1 MFRVM
6 KKTIYLFAAVIGV
19 WGATW
24 GTAWEAEAQTATT
37 KDPLDTARKLYAAG
51 QWEAAEYEFGR
62 AAQEVRDFTPFGR
75 TSTEGET
82 ATVAVDES
90 ATLMEAETFAALAAA
105 RRGVP
110 GAGERLEA
118 VLDRY
123 PASPW
128 TGQVKFRAGVSYH
141 NEGEYDRAL
150 VMLAGVLPR
159 RLSAGERDELYF
171 LRGHSLFTVGARDDA
186 RADLSL
192 VSREG
197 EWGPHAAY
205 YLAYMDYSE
214 GNLAAAKP
222 VFQSLAGDPSYA
234 ALVPYYLLQIE
245 FGEGNWRYVAD
256 NAARLMEQTTMSRRA
271 EIAGMAAQSWF
282 HLGEYDRALQ
292 NVENYQQMGGT
303 MSRQEHYT
311 AGFSLYRAG
320 RYEEAARHLA
330 LATGA
335 DDGLSQNASYHL
347 ADVYLH
353 LRDPQRAMQS
363 FSIAAASGADATIAE
378 DALFNYGKLL
388 FETGGGRFNEAI
400 NVLQRYVATHPGSS
414 QRTREAR
421 ELLIAAYYNSHDY
434 EAAYE
439 AIRSHPDPDNEVKA
453 ALQKITYFR
462 ALERWRGGDA
472 EGAMAMLEESAR
484 NRYNAKY
491 TALAAFWQGEIIYS
505 QGRYEAAI
513 PKYEEYVRLSPA
525 TEAENALARYN
536 LGYANFNLERWGVAR
551 RWFDDFLT
559 RRTAR
564 DSYRA
569 DAFNRQGDIQHAER
583 DYWGA
588 IESYD
593 AAAALGTPERFYS
606 AFQRAMM
613 LGLVDRPDRKIESL
627 QAIISAGQGDHV
639 EQATYELGRY
649 YISRDGYADGA
660 RVLGGF
666 VERWPASALYLPAL
680 SNMALAYLN
689 MGDRERSMQYYKMI
703 VERAPFSREAQDA
716 MVGIRGLYV
725 DMGDVDAYFAYA
737 RAAGAPTDV
746 GEAQRDSLT
755 FAAAERIYLSG
766 DADRAITAL
775 EGYVAGDARGQYI
788 PAAVGYLSGL
798 YAAAGRWSE
807 AAGAYRRVV
816 SLATDGAVR
825 RRALEGYVA
834 SVIATG
840 DEARIKAMAD
850 EVAGLDETPQKSRLD
865 AAFAKAGVL
874 RAEGATSEALGIY
887 TTLAVDPSTAAGAES
902 AYRVIE
908 YLYAQ
913 GEFRRAEEAV
923 FALSQSGT
931 AHSYWL
937 GEAFLTLGD
946 IYVREGDN
954 FQARAT
960 FQSIVDG
967 YSPADDGIVAAARE
981 RIANLK

>member
-1 MFRVM
+1 M
-6 KKTIYLFAAVIGV
+6 KRTIYLLVSATAV

-24 GTAWEAEAQTATT
+24 SGAAQTATA
-37 KDPLDTARKLYAAG
+37 KDPLETARRLYNAG
-51 QWEAAEYEFGR
+51 QWEGAEYEFGR
-62 AAQEVRDFTPFGR
+62 AAEGVRNFAPFGR
-75 TSTEGET
+75 TSTDGES

-110 GAGERLEA
+110 DTGERLEA
-118 VLDRY
+118 LLERY

-128 TGQVKFRAGVSYH
+128 TGEVRFRAGVAYH
-141 NEGEYDRAL
+141 DAGEYDRAL

-159 RLSAGERDELYF
+159 RLSAGERDEFYF
-171 LRGHSLFTVGARDDA
+171 RRGHSLFVAGARDDA
-186 RADLSL
+186 RADLAM
-192 VSREG
+192 VAREG

-205 YLAYMDYSE
+205 YTAYMDYSE
-214 GNLAAAKP
+214 GKLAAAKP
-222 VFQSLAGDPSYA
+222 VFESLAGDPSYA
-234 ALVPYYLLQIE
+234 DLVPYYLLQIE
-245 FGEGNWRYVAD
+245 FSEQNWRYVAD
-256 NAARLMEQTTMSRRA
+256 NAARLMERTTLWRQA

-282 HLGEYDRALQ
+282 HLGEWDRALQ
-292 NVENYQQMGGT
+292 NVESYSRMGGT

-320 RYEEAARHLA
+320 RYEEAERHLA

-335 DDGLSQNASYHL
+335 DDELSQNASYHL

-400 NVLQRYVATHPGSS
+400 NVLQRYVAAHPGSS

-462 ALERWRGGDA
+462 ALERWQGGDA

-491 TALAAFWQGEIIYS
+491 TALAAFWQGEILYS
-505 QGRYEAAI
+505 QGRFEAAI
-513 PKYEEYVRLSPA
+513 PRYEEYIRLSPA
-525 TEAENALARYN
+525 TETENTLARYS
-536 LGYANFNLERWGVAR
+536 LGYANFNLERWQPAR

-559 RRTAR
+559 RHSAR

-569 DAFNRQGDIQHAER
+569 DAFNRQGDVEHADR
-583 DYWGA
+583 NYRGA
-588 IESYD
+588 IQSYD

-606 AFQRAMM
+606 AYQRAMM
-613 LGLVDRPDRKIESL
+613 QGLMNRPEAKIESL
-627 QAIISAGQGDHV
+627 RAIISAGQGDYV

-649 YISRDGYADGA
+649 YISRDGFADGA

-666 VERWPASALYLPAL
+666 IERYPSSALYLPAL

-689 MGDRERSMQYYKMI
+689 MGDRERSMQFYKMV
-703 VERAPFSREAQDA
+703 VERAPYSREAQDA

-725 DMGDVDAYFAYA
+725 DMGDVDGYFAYA

-755 FAAAERIYLSG
+755 FAAAERVYLSG
-766 DADRAITAL
+766 EAARAITAL

-788 PAAVGYLSGL
+788 PTAVGYLSGL
-798 YAAAGRWSE
+798 YFAAGRWNE

-816 SLATDGAVR
+816 SLSTDVAVR

-834 SVIATG
+834 SVIASG
-840 DEARIKAMAD
+840 DGARIKTMAD
-850 EVAGLDETPQKSRLD
+850 EVAAMDETPPGSRTD

-874 RAEGATSEALGIY
+874 RAEGANNQALEIY

-908 YLYAQ
+908 YLFARGDYQ
-913 GEFRRAEEAV
+913 RAEEAV
-923 FALSQSGT
+923 FALSQSDT
-931 AHSYWL
+931 QHSYWL

-946 IYVREGDN
+946 IYVRQGDN

-967 YSPADDGIVAAARE
+967 YSPANDGIVAAARE

>member
-1 MFRVM
+1 M
-6 KKTIYLFAAVIGV
+6 KKTIYLFAAVMTV
-19 WGATW
+19 CGA
-24 GTAWEAEAQTATT
+24 AAQTATS
-37 KDPLDTARKLYAAG
+37 KDPLDTARRLYAAG
-51 QWEAAEYEFGR
+51 QWEAAEYEFDR
-62 AAQEVRDFTPFGR
+62 AAGQVRDLTPFGR
-75 TSTEGET
+75 ISTEGEA
-82 ATVAVDES
+82 ATVAAVES
-90 ATLMEAETFAALAAA
+90 QALMEAETFAALAAA

-118 VLDRY
+118 VLERY

-128 TGQVKFRAGVSYH
+128 TGQLRFRAGVVRH
-141 NEGEYDRAL
+141 DAGEYDRAL
-150 VMLAGVLPR
+150 EMLAGVLPR
-159 RLSAGERDELYF
+159 RLSKDDRDEFYF
-171 LRGHSLFTVGARDDA
+171 LRGHSLFVAGAREDA
-186 RADLSL
+186 RADLAM
-192 VSREG
+192 VARGG
-197 EWGPHAAY
+197 EWGSHAAY
-205 YLAYMDYSE
+205 YTAYMDYSE
-214 GNLAAAKP
+214 GNHAAAKP
-222 VFQSLAGDPSYA
+222 VFASLAGDPSYS
-234 ALVPYYLLQIE
+234 ALMPYYLLQIE
-245 FGEGNWRYVAD
+245 FNEGNWRYVAD
-256 NAARLMEQTTMSRRA
+256 NAGKLAEQTTMARRA

-282 HLGEYDRALQ
+282 HLGEYDRALA
-292 NVENYQQMGGT
+292 NMEDFSRMGGT

-311 AGFSLYRAG
+311 AGFSFYRAG
-320 RYEEAARHLA
+320 RYEDAARHLA

-363 FSIAAASGADATIAE
+363 FSIAAASGADAAIAE

-400 NVLQRYVATHPGSS
+400 NVLTRYIATYPGSS

-421 ELLIAAYYNSHDY
+421 GLLIAAYYNSNDY

-439 AIRSHPDPDNEVKA
+439 AIRSHPDPDNEVRA

-462 ALERWRGGDA
+462 ALERWREGDA
-472 EGAMAMLEESAR
+472 EVAMAMLEESAR

-491 TALAAFWQGEIIYS
+491 TALAAFWQGEILYS
-505 QGRYEAAI
+505 QGRYEAAM
-513 PKYEEYVRLSPA
+513 PQYEEYVRLSPA
-525 TEAENALARYN
+525 TETENRLARYN
-536 LGYANFNLERWGVAR
+536 LGYANFNLERWSAAR

-559 RRTAR
+559 RHSTR
-564 DSYRA
+564 DAYRA
-569 DAFNRQGDIQHAER
+569 DAFNRAGDIQHAGR
-583 DYWGA
+583 DYWAA

-593 AAAALGTPERFYS
+593 AAAAVGTPERFYS
-606 AFQRAMM
+606 AYQRAMM
-613 LGLVDRPDRKIESL
+613 LGLVDRPERKIESL
-627 QAIISAGQGDHV
+627 QAIITAGQGDYV

-666 VERWPASALYLPAL
+666 IERYPASGLYLPAL
-680 SNMALAYLN
+680 SNLALAYLN
-689 MGDRERSMQYYKMI
+689 MGDRERSMQYYKAI

-725 DMGDVDAYFAYA
+725 DRGDVEGYFAYA

-766 DADRAITAL
+766 DADRAIPAL

-788 PAAVGYLSGL
+788 PTAVGYLSGL

-807 AAGAYRRVV
+807 AADAYRRGAT
-816 SLATDGAVR
+816 LATDAAVR
-825 RRALEGYVA
+825 SRALEGYVA

-840 DEARIKAMAD
+840 DGARIKAMAD
-850 EVAGLDETPQKSRLD
+850 EVAASEETPTRSRLD

-874 RAEGATSEALGIY
+874 RAEGANDEALGIY

-908 YLYAQ
+908 YLYGQ

-931 AHSYWL
+931 PHSYWL
-937 GEAFLTLGD
+937 GESFLTLGD
-946 IYVREGDN
+946 IYVREGDT

-967 YSPADDGIVAAARE
+967 YSPADDGILAAARE